1 MKRVVFILLLAGL
14 LMTLHITSLNRAAA
28 LHKST
33 ISSAGKTTVLPGS
46 ILKVLALEFD
56 GLVADS
62 LFLQAMVF
70 IGETQEREDV
80 PRIKYSELIWFSEL
94 LKSAT
99 DLDPYFYDL
108 YYFGTA
114 HLTWNEYT
122 GKRRLP
128 SWQETVSYAT
138 SFLVSDY
145 LGGTAPPRDDRSV
158 ANAGN
163 MLLRDDYLLLQ
174 NIDLLDK
181 GSSFRT
187 WDSTLPYYNG
197 FIHFFFYDANDK
209 ASEYLMEASR
219 RQEDP
224 TYLAS
229 LAARLAYKGNKTE
242 NAVIFLA
249 QMLETTTDENLRG
262 MYTVRLEALKR
273 IYFLETRIVAFR
285 EKYGRTPVS
294 LQELM
299 SSGIAAY
306 IPEDPYGGKFYLDKD
321 GTIKTSSNL
330 IQ

>member
-1 MKRVVFILLLAGL
+1 MKSVVTILLMIVLLAFIHVL
-14 LMTLHITSLNRAAA
+14 SLDRAAA

-33 ISSAGKTTVLPGS
+33 APSAAKTTILPGQL
-46 ILKVLALEFD
+46 LKILALEFD
-56 GLVADS
+56 GVVSDS

-70 IGETQEREDV
+70 IGETQERESV
-80 PRIKYSELIWFSEL
+80 PRIKYNELIWFSEL
-94 LKSAT
+94 LKSAS

-122 GKRRLP
+122 GQSRLP
-128 SWQETVSYAT
+128 SWKETVTSAT
-138 SFLVSDY
+138 SNLTGNY
-145 LGGTAPPRDDRSV
+145 LGTETQPRDNRSIV
-158 ANAGN
+158 NTGN
-163 MLLRDDYLLLQ
+163 LLLRDDYLLLQ

-181 GSSFRT
+181 GSSYRT

-242 NAVIFLA
+242 NAIIFLA
-249 QMLETTTDENLRG
+249 QMLETTTD
-262 MYTVRLEALKR
+262 VILK
-273 IYFLETRIVAFR
+273 
-285 EKYGRTPVS
+285 
-294 LQELM
+294 
-299 SSGIAAY
+299 
-306 IPEDPYGGKFYLDKD
+306 
-321 GTIKTSSNL
+321 
-330 IQ
+330 